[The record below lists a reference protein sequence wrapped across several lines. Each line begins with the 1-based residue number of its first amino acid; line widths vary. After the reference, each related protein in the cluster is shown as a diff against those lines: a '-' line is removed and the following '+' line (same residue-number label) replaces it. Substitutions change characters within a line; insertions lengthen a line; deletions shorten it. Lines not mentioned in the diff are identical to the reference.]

1 MEQPHILVEGD
12 QWQYVP
18 FGRARLKALRAT
30 GLSYASQTFVIDSTI
45 IKVRIVGAQSYIQID
60 GGCRLLMDSGV
71 IEANYRII
79 GDGIIDP
86 ISYLP
91 GVLYKSSAALAYDA
105 AFTEPEGNFL
115 LNPGNTSAGQFSG
128 RLTAGA
134 RHKGAVQVSGNP
146 VSFTPGMILNG
157 MPPPGFISNPE
168 DGRLFQKK
176 LAARLCP
183 ASMFT
188 GKCRLYVQ
196 ALYGAP
202 LYETDTDGNPTD
214 KARPQMIEA
223 SFTRV
228 PSLILMPYRRLGDT
242 TAYDSLGIGTSTG
255 VYLHPATGKHFL
267 VDPIIGAYGA
277 NVYIYPLIG
286 STCAEA
292 QRKYLI
298 SGKLN
303 AQDAEHLEAYILS
316 TCLPDM
322 ANKVTLAAETIT
334 LGGGMGYGW
343 HWNWSGT
350 TADIVISTPY
360 VQRESLGIAYMGM
373 ESTHHRVSL
382 KVSYT
387 PPDATQKEKF
397 AFAISQ
403 SVVEGPVRWAVPRAY
418 WCIAAPDWVG
428 KLTKVTPKDSD
439 LFNCDAPFYVFY
451 NRDDLKVCRAAVAL
465 STRAPLVESQSR
477 VWNMGYGYVGGTE
490 GPDSGFFSSLVQSA
504 DIEKGNFTCGGA
516 GVTGLVR
523 AKTYTDTRKEVSAKS
538 WDGSFGDYYAT
549 AGGDIPITTP
559 ITPQLFETGYELS
572 GHTLNKYATTEVQA
586 YSKCGTV
593 YNFNYTFTE
602 SVING
607 LEQGFAEIVVPTH
620 DAEAIFIRKEVQVTT
635 TVQSKAVWPR
645 ISVGGYAN
653 NWFPRDTFIV
663 PSPRLGYQRWNLGY
677 DNGGAQNPGDTP
689 NTTVPPPVTTVT
701 EDGKLINRAGAVP
714 ALFPAFEDFHYN
726 DRDTIPANYS
736 ILTSSGTSPVVIGPG
751 YIPAPIGISSPPAH
765 PVIAGWI

>member
-45 IKVRIVGAQSYIQID
+45 IKVRIAGAQSYIQID

-91 GVLYKSSAALAYDA
+91 GVLYKPSAALAYDA

-202 LYETDTDGNPTD
+202 LYGTDTDGNPTD
-214 KARPQMIEA
+214 KAKPQMIEA

-322 ANKVTLAAETIT
+322 ANKVTLEAQTIT

-373 ESTHHRVSL
+373 ESTHHRLSLNVTYSQEVGFTFSITQSVPEEKKQWAVKRAHWCMTQPDWGAGQL
-382 KVSYT
+382 KVTSKRSD
-387 PPDATQKEKF
+387 P
-397 AFAISQ
+397 IS
-403 SVVEGPVRWAVPRAY
+403 
-418 WCIAAPDWVG
+418 
-428 KLTKVTPKDSD
+428 
-439 LFNCDAPFYVFY
+439 CDAPFYAFY
-451 NRDDLKVCRAAVAL
+451 IRDELKVCRVTVSL
-465 STRAPLVESQSR
+465 TTRTNLIESESR
-477 VWNMGYGYVGGTE
+477 VWNRGYGYVGGTE
-490 GPDSGFFSSLVQSA
+490 GPDSGFFSSKVQST
-504 DIEKGNFTCGGA
+504 DIEVGGFTCGGA
-516 GVTGLVR
+516 GITGITRIEVH
-523 AKTYTDTRKEVSAKS
+523 TDTRKDVSNKS
-538 WDGSFGDYYAT
+538 WDGDFGDYYAT
-549 AGGDIPITTP
+549 AGGDIPTTTP
-559 ITPQLFETGYELS
+559 ITLQWFETGYALPA
-572 GHTLNKYATTEVQA
+572 GGGYAVTWVYA
-586 YSKCGTV
+586 YSKSGTSW
-593 YNFNYTFTE
+593 NFNYSYSE
-602 SVING
+602 SIVNVVK
-607 LEQGFAEIVVPTH
+607 QSFAEIVIPMF
-620 DAEAIFIRKEVQVTT
+620 DAEAIFMRKEEQTTT
-635 TVQSKAVWPR
+635 TVESSTKWSR
-645 ISVGGYAN
+645 TSVGGYAN
-653 NWFPRDTFIV
+653 NWFPRTTF
-663 PSPRLGYQRWNLGY
+663 
-677 DNGGAQNPGDTP
+677 
-689 NTTVPPPVTTVT
+689 TVPPPQTGYNRWNIGYDVGGAQYIGDTPDTSVPDPVTTT
-701 EDGKLINRAGAVP
+701 TSDGKLYCHAGTVDAT
-714 ALFPAFEDFHYN
+714 FPGFDDFHDNDLESVAAKYN
-726 DRDTIPANYS
+726 
-736 ILTSSGTSPVVIGPG
+736 ILTSAGTSTVVIGPG
-751 YIPAPIGISSPPAH
+751 YIDPDIGISDAPAH
-765 PVIAGWI
+765 PVIVGWI